1 MPGSKRGKGR
11 PRKFPVCPI
20 CGKGALRVLWTKK
33 RGWCLNRACR
43 CECCGERLRYVSADG
58 LGGRWFRVRGGG
70 NNRPYH

>member
-1 MPGSKRGKGR
+1 MTSGKRGKGR

-20 CGKGALRVLWTKK
+20 CGKGGLRVLWTKK

-58 LGGRWFRVRGGG
+58 LGGRWFRVRGGV
-70 NNRPYH
+70 NNSPDR